1 MSLLRHLSLVL
12 LIAASA
18 SAQELNDKATRYYE
32 TLLKRPAPGPV
43 FDRFVDAWLD
53 SGTLEQL
60 ETFLAGK
67 AKAEP
72 SAATHLLLGLYHVR
86 QGAHAKAV
94 EQYRAALTLEPANAG
109 LWQQKALA
117 EARLLEFDHAIAS
130 LEKGLE
136 QKPADDLAL
145 TMRQLLGRLLARAGR
160 TTDAL
165 AVWQKLMAERPDDE
179 ALREDVLDLQLAEGL
194 YDAAVENAAALVER
208 APDAYKKAMR
218 RLQSAEVL
226 DRASRT
232 DAAMKEL
239 EQCLA
244 DSGADSWLEKEVLAR
259 LDRIFRRDDNL
270 SGLRTHLEALAQ
282 RQPQRHGVQRA
293 RVRLLAELGEKSA
306 AVEAGRALLA
316 LAPGDR
322 AAREE
327 FIALLVEAGRLEE
340 AVAQSAELVRQAP
353 DDRELLLKLA
363 ALKLQAGDKPGCL
376 AAVTEFDKLSGPD
389 EAARLRSA
397 ALLEKAGVTEEAIT
411 RLQTAAKE
419 FPASAAVSGALAS
432 SLHKAKRRDEALTE
446 WKRMAA
452 AAAGPA
458 LQDVARAL
466 SAHGEDE
473 AAWEILLTKAA
484 SGEAPLLTQL
494 CQLAERLDRADEALP
509 HARRLV
515 GMAQSAP
522 DMEAALELTSRL
534 IKRAGETDAV
544 IASIGADAGVADL
557 CLLAELLEM
566 RGDSAAAEDA
576 LSRAAQ
582 ASPDMAA
589 AQLVRLYRLR
599 QAWPQALE
607 AGAKLFA
614 SPGGKKAATAQML
627 ADIAERA
634 RNLEAALRWTR
645 EWRKLSPG
653 AAPAVLAESRL
664 LRAMGKDDEALQ
676 SLRLASGQFE
686 ENKEIREEL
695 ARLSRDTGRT
705 SEALSLYAGLYE
717 QTPDQTARLRIVHEW
732 AEAAQEANRLPEL
745 LEQFDERRRQNRNA
759 TGPLLALA
767 EIHAV
772 NEDREKQRRALTDA
786 ARLRPE
792 DADLALSLAGM
803 QAEDDLI
810 PLAMDTLRAA
820 LPHDKS
826 GRVRHRLARLH
837 FDTGD
842 ESQGM
847 KLLEEPEDGTPPDA
861 AAVESMALAITPTDP
876 ERALALLEPRITADP
891 GDYRLRFLRASIQA
905 ELGRH
910 AEAVRE
916 WAALLAIKQESQAV
930 TARRASSVLSPAAE
944 VKLKQ
949 YAGTVPEELLHVL
962 RVHDLVS
969 AENRQNQ
976 WSTRYNQGN
985 QAPSTYFQPRLPG
998 NVLELRALASAALL
1012 KPGEEEEVTK
1022 LAADALTADGM
1033 SGLAAL
1039 LSALGGNEDPFAPGV
1054 PRSSSQMREAMAE
1067 LLKPSG
1073 LPGAEAFQPV
1083 ISGTCILRNLAGDD
1097 STLDAESSRAVWKQW
1112 HQSHPDFALAAA
1124 LAGLKDAAVLLDTER
1139 EAVQRFLEQER
1150 PHDLV
1155 LRGAVKYL
1163 KQGGVRR
1170 VDDGKTHRAIIERI
1184 LSWLESDWIAAPPML
1199 ETRRELAQN
1208 LVARLSDE
1216 PASVARIFNAEWPR
1230 EDRSGKRA
1238 ATGTA
1243 WTNYSA
1249 LAAQVMNTGA
1259 LLTPVAWPSPELPG
1273 VSPLFAGGDEATD
1286 LAGRLS
1292 AEDAGLTAPLIRHP
1306 VLRAWL
1312 EDRASGKGHPVL
1324 AVTKLAQEANADPAA
1339 LVLAAASAAEA
1350 EKFDEAAQFAQ
1361 RALERPLSA
1370 NLRRM
1375 LNASLV
1381 IWADEAMAEHG
1392 SPLHSSA
1399 REAALR
1405 LRKDAQTHEQKVEL
1419 AEAMELLSLTAEAK
1433 ALTAVNR
1440 MNAWTQ
1446 YNARY
1451 YNPRS
1456 SAGAG
1461 RVQMMMLEA
1470 RRELKSGAS
1479 TAWASTAKVVR
1490 RMARRLLSPA
1500 GWGGDMGDANS
1511 GRNFSGSTEDEV
1523 TWTALLEVIQERKC
1537 EDLILAELKADAANP
1552 RQRAVFAAAHDLLQ
1566 RREPAMEIYREVLA
1580 GGSTDP
1586 GVFVRLMTLLCPH
1599 DAEDVT
1605 VIYLL
1610 PEFSTELA
1618 KLFESAPA
1626 QAQAWMAATF
1636 LQEGGQT
1643 WLETAQRVAE
1653 LATAAVAR
1661 NPSAHAQGSDW
1672 LLRVLSLLRE
1682 DLVISNNVRAPKL
1695 EGPAN
1700 DVPLRRPNRPDA
1712 SPEEWQKAVEQLA
1725 ARRAAHDKLCRSLL
1739 SVPGAA
1745 AAAFASLR
1753 SASPVESD
1761 LSADAVAA
1769 LVTESGNPSATAMPN
1784 ASSQQQQM
1792 MMRLAIIGR
1801 ADETN
1806 AFDLITPGAAASQDV
1821 MDYLLARCVKSNSPD
1836 ALRTGLI
1843 PALEKAGAAKLA
1855 EQTALLTALYFD
1867 ASEQVESNARRLVAA
1882 GGTAVWPAV
1891 IKGLEHRRSDADLS
1905 ALAISEVTR
1914 ARTRPDELP
1923 AAVAA
1928 AGEYCALLCREGR
1941 HARARTLLDRLLDVL
1956 TGTQRQ
1962 RAQAFSAAITGG
1974 FNQYISMLGV
1984 GGNRTSPPATEALE
1998 LLKQLIRT
2006 PAAALVAM
2014 DAVYDSV
2021 MPAMTSDTASA
2032 LTAQLDVVN
2041 APFTKGG
2048 FFTDAE
2054 RARQFFTN
2062 SPLVADVDK
2071 FRSYGGSSGVFFTV
2085 AATLYEMGF
2094 EERKPA
2100 LEVLRALPATFGR
2113 DVLIAASSDRW
2124 NADALNAA
2132 AAHFEH
2138 IKALPPQTQAEMAD
2152 LLAALASGREL
2163 LKLDEA
2169 GRALMKWAGEQQS
2182 LMIGEET
2189 AKRIEAFVS
2198 TRAASASGAVNR
2210 QNPGV
2215 LAAPLLE
2222 SAIKGLSPRAYDVV
2236 RRVSVLVP
2244 RDEAAETIGW
2254 LLAGYGNKFEQMLE
2268 GQDNGL
2274 AYGMA
2279 PLPPDRAAFRLGV
2292 LTNTLAAGD
2301 KRAPL
2306 FVPPLR
2312 LALPRTVRWIS
2323 STLTGTP
2330 EERLTALTAALAAQ
2344 VKEGEACVLLEAFP
2358 LPVSKS
2364 DTPED
2369 RAALRAAAVAWAN
2382 GAGKALPR
2390 QDLVREIAAA
2400 ARLEERMETPPGAAA
2415 ISDEAALPPEQ
2426 AHYLSV
2432 LRDESRG
2439 PAARLAV
2446 ASLLAD
2452 FAGPWLEPPLVAQVA
2467 AVLER
2472 SLATRRP
2479 VDAWQ
2484 RATIVKTVSRS
2495 APSPAVD
2502 ASAQSLLTRL
2512 KFDSNLSNAEE
2523 RTEAKHYLAL
2533 ALRTVQSDGVA
2544 KVLAA
2549 LQNPAGDP
2557 DVLGMVLAAGSEMR
2571 IANLVRDAEGKVYS
2585 PALCGGEVFYDERVA
2600 AALPLALEKAPKEAI
2615 RFKLELAAHC
2625 LPSAP
2630 GQKPRV
2636 ERMAAV
2642 AARMAGVVEG
2652 ADKMVK
2658 DTLLDLLTVEP
2669 AAALPLREFYE
2680 QAVRGKEKSLFERDG
2695 DNLFECSHRF
2705 WMVCLFADAAEGDVT
2720 KINARLEMLNGI
2732 DNGSLNGAPAFSYD
2746 HWPVLQHLCTGIA
2759 HGWPQW
2765 DAAKRTAVQKW
2776 IIQRL
2781 QTATLPAAETNAAAL
2796 SQLPVELIEAI
2807 NREVE

>member
-1 MSLLRHLSLVL
+1 MSPLRLLSLVVL
-12 LIAASA
+12 CVASA
-18 SAQELNDKATRYYE
+18 TGQELNEKAARYYG

-53 SGTLEQL
+53 SGTLDQL

-67 AKAEP
+67 VKTEP

-94 EQYRAALTLEPANAG
+94 EQYRAALTLEPANAA

-117 EARLLEFDHAIAS
+117 EARLLEFDQATAS
-130 LEKGLE
+130 LEKGLK
-136 QKPADDLAL
+136 QKPAEELAL
-145 TMRQLLGRLLARAGR
+145 TMRQMLGRLLSRAGR
-160 TTDAL
+160 TTEAL
-165 AVWQKLMAERPDDE
+165 AVWQKLMTERPDDE

-239 EQCLA
+239 EQCLV

-306 AVEAGRALLA
+306 AVDAGRALLA

-327 FIALLVEAGRLEE
+327 FITLLVEAGRLEE
-340 AVAQSAELVRQAP
+340 AVAQTAELGRQAP

-363 ALKLQAGDKPGCL
+363 ALRLQAGDKPGCL
-376 AAVTEFDKLSGPD
+376 SAVTEFDKRSGPD

-397 ALLEKAGVTEEAIT
+397 ALLEKAGLTEEAIA
-411 RLQTAAKE
+411 RLRTAAQE
-419 FPASAAVSGALAS
+419 FPASAAVGGALAS
-432 SLHKAKRRDEALTE
+432 SLHKARRRDEALTE

-452 AAAGPA
+452 SGTGPA
-458 LQDVARAL
+458 LQDVARTL

-473 AAWEILLTKAA
+473 TAWEILLAKAA
-484 SGEAPLLTQL
+484 ASEATLLAQL

-544 IASIGADAGVADL
+544 IASIGADAGLADL

-576 LSRAAQ
+576 LGRAAQ

-607 AGAKLFA
+607 AGGKLFA
-614 SPGGKKAATAQML
+614 APGGKKAATAQML
-627 ADIAERA
+627 ADIAERS
-634 RNLEAALRWTR
+634 RDLEVALKWTR

-664 LRAMGKDDEALQ
+664 LRSLGKDDEVL
-676 SLRLASGQFE
+676 SVLRLASGQFE
-686 ENKEIREEL
+686 ENREIREEL

-717 QTPDQTARLRIVHEW
+717 QTTDPSARLRIVHEW

-772 NEDREKQRRALTDA
+772 NEDREKQRRALADA

-792 DADLALSLAGM
+792 DADLALSLAAM

-876 ERALALLEPRITADP
+876 ERALALLEPRIAADP

-905 ELGRH
+905 ELGHR

-930 TARRASSVLSPAAE
+930 TARRGSSVFSPGAE
-944 VKLKQ
+944 LRLKQ
-949 YAGTVPEELLHVL
+949 YAGTVPEDLLHVL
-962 RVHDLVS
+962 RVHDLVH
-969 AENRQNQ
+969 AEMRQSQ
-976 WSTRYNQGN
+976 WATRQYSGN
-985 QAPSTYFQPRLPG
+985 QATSAWFQPRMPG
-998 NVLELRALASAALL
+998 NTMELRALASAALL
-1012 KPGEEEEVTK
+1012 SVGENEELTK
-1022 LAADALTADGM
+1022 LASAALAADGM
-1033 SGLAAL
+1033 SELTLLLAGL
-1039 LSALGGNEDPFAPGV
+1039 GDNEDPFNSNVRGTLAQ
-1054 PRSSSQMREAMAE
+1054 RRKAME
-1067 LLKPSG
+1067 DLLKANLPPS
-1073 LPGAEAFQPV
+1073 AESSKTLT
-1083 ISGTCILRNLAGDD
+1083 SGSLVLRDLAGDD
-1097 STLDAESSRAVWKQW
+1097 SSMDAASSREVWKEW

-1124 LAGLKDAAVLLDTER
+1124 IAGLQDAAVLLDSER
-1139 EAVQRFLEQER
+1139 EAVQRFLAQER

-1170 VDDGKTHRAIIERI
+1170 ADDGKTHRAILERV
-1184 LSWLESDWIAAPPML
+1184 LSWLESDWIAAPAML
-1199 ETRRELAQN
+1199 ETRRQLAESM
-1208 LVARLSDE
+1208 VARLSDE
-1216 PASVARIFNAEWPR
+1216 PASVARIFNVEWPR
-1230 EDRSGKRA
+1230 EDRSGKRPAA
-1238 ATGTA
+1238 ATP
-1243 WTNYSA
+1243 WTNYSS
-1249 LAAQVMNTGA
+1249 LAVQVMNSGT

-1273 VSPLFAGGDEATD
+1273 VSPLFAGGEEATD

-1292 AEDAGLTAPLIRHP
+1292 AENAGLTAPRIKHP

-1312 EDRASGKGHPVL
+1312 EDRTSGKGHPVL
-1324 AVTKLAQEANADPAA
+1324 AVTKLAQAASADPAA

-1392 SPLHSSA
+1392 SPLHTAACES
-1399 REAALR
+1399 ALR
-1405 LRKDAQTHEQKVEL
+1405 LRKDAQTQEQKVEL
-1419 AEAMELLSLTAEAK
+1419 AEAMELLGLTAEAK
-1433 ALTAVNR
+1433 ALTT
-1440 MNAWTQ
+1440 MNAWVQ

-1451 YNPRS
+1451 YYPRAA
-1456 SAGAG
+1456 AGSG
-1461 RVQMMMLEA
+1461 RVQLMMREA
-1470 RRELKSGAS
+1470 KRELKSGAS
-1479 TAWASTAKVVR
+1479 TAWATTAKVVR

-1500 GWGGDMGDANS
+1500 GWSGDMGDEDS
-1511 GRNFSGSTEDEV
+1511 GGNFNGSSEDQV
-1523 TWTALLEVIQERKC
+1523 NWSALLEVIQERKC

-1552 RQRAVFAAAHDLLQ
+1552 LQRAVFAAANDLLQ
-1566 RREPAMEIYREVLA
+1566 RRGKAMDLYREALA
-1580 GGSTDP
+1580 GGSSDP
-1586 GVFVRLMTLLCPH
+1586 GVSVRLMALLCPQESEKNP
-1599 DAEDVT
+1599 A
-1605 VIYLL
+1605 LML
-1610 PEFSTELA
+1610 KPEVLEEVG
-1618 KLFESAPA
+1618 KLFSAAPPE
-1626 QAQAWMAATF
+1626 AQAWMVDSLLYA
-1636 LQEGGQT
+1636 GGREPMDRVLTVSAMVSQA
-1643 WLETAQRVAE
+1643 LAQRAPAASANNE
-1653 LATAAVAR
+1653 WLAR
-1661 NPSAHAQGSDW
+1661 
-1672 LLRVLSLLRE
+1672 LLTLLRE
-1682 DLVISNNVRAPKL
+1682 DLVLSENLRAPKL
-1695 EGPAN
+1695 EGPE
-1700 DVPLRRPNRPDA
+1700 DGEPEQRPNRPDA
-1712 SPEEWQKAVEQLA
+1712 SSEELQKAKEQLA
-1725 ARRAAHDKLCRSLL
+1725 ARRAAHEKLCRQLL
-1739 SVPGAA
+1739 QVPGAA
-1745 AAAFASLR
+1745 AVALHGLRIVTPPDASLTAEAAGTFVAESVHATLPAVRR
-1753 SASPVESD
+1753 SA
-1761 LSADAVAA
+1761 L
-1769 LVTESGNPSATAMPN
+1769 
-1784 ASSQQQQM
+1784 SQQQQM
-1792 MMRLAIIGR
+1792 MLRLAM
-1801 ADETN
+1801 ADRSNE
-1806 AFDLITPGAAASQDV
+1806 ASGFQLIEPPPAGAQEA
-1821 MDYLLARCVKSNSPD
+1821 MDYLLDRCVNAHSPD

-1855 EQTALLTALYFD
+1855 EQTALLTAMYFD
-1867 ASEQVESNARRLVAA
+1867 APEQVETNARRLVAA
-1882 GGTAVWPAV
+1882 GGATVWPAV
-1891 IKGLEHRRSDADLS
+1891 IKGLEHRHSAADLS

-1923 AAVAA
+1923 AAAAVAA
-1928 AGEYCALLCREGR
+1928 DYCALLCREGR
-1941 HARARTLLDRLLDVL
+1941 HARARALLDRVLDVL

-1974 FNQYISMLGV
+1974 FSQYISMF
-1984 GGNRTSPPATEALE
+1984 GGGGQSSPPAAEALE

-2006 PAAALVAM
+2006 PAAAFVAL
-2014 DAVYDSV
+2014 DAVYDGI
-2021 MPAMTSDTASA
+2021 MPVLPSDMGSA
-2032 LTAQLDVVN
+2032 LTAHLDVVN
-2041 APFTKGG
+2041 APFTKGD
-2048 FFTDAE
+2048 FFTEAE
-2054 RARQFFTN
+2054 RTRQFFTG
-2062 SPLVADVDK
+2062 SPLVTDVDK
-2071 FRSYGGSSGVFFTV
+2071 FRSYGGSNGLFFIV
-2085 AATLYEMGF
+2085 AGALYEMGF

-2100 LEVLRALPATFGR
+2100 LAVLRALPAAFGR
-2113 DVLIAASSDRW
+2113 DVLLAAATDRW
-2124 NADALNAA
+2124 NADALNVAA
-2132 AAHFEH
+2132 VHFDH
-2138 IKALPPQTQAEMAD
+2138 IKSLPPPAQAEMAD

-2163 LKLDEA
+2163 LKLDDA
-2169 GRALMKWAGEQQS
+2169 GRALMKWVGEQQS

-2189 AKRIEAFVS
+2189 ARRIEAFLS
-2198 TRAASASGAVNR
+2198 TRVPVASGGINR
-2210 QNPGV
+2210 RETGA
-2215 LAAPLLE
+2215 LAAPLLQ

-2236 RRVSVLVP
+2236 RRASVMVP
-2244 RDEAAETIGW
+2244 RDEVAETMGW
-2254 LLAGYGNKFEQMLE
+2254 LLAGYGSKYEQIPD
-2268 GQDNGL
+2268 GQDRGL
-2274 AYGMA
+2274 VHGMP

-2312 LALPRTVRWIS
+2312 LALPRTVRWITS
-2323 STLTGTP
+2323 KLTGTT
-2330 EERLTALTAALAAQ
+2330 EERLMALTTALAAQ
-2344 VKEGEACVLLEAFP
+2344 VKEGEVCVLLEAFP
-2358 LPVSKS
+2358 LPVSKT
-2364 DTPED
+2364 DTPEA
-2369 RAALRAAAVAWAN
+2369 RAALRAAAIAWAD
-2382 GAGKALPR
+2382 GAGKMLPR
-2390 QDLVREIAAA
+2390 QDIVREIAAA
-2400 ARLEERMETPPGAAA
+2400 ARLEERMETAPGTAA

-2426 AHYLSV
+2426 AYYLSV

-2439 PAARLAV
+2439 PVARLAV

-2472 SLATRRP
+2472 SLSTRRP

-2484 RATIVKTVSRS
+2484 RAAIVITVWRS
-2495 APSPAVD
+2495 APSPAVH
-2502 ASAQSLLTRL
+2502 AAAQSLLTRL
-2512 KFDSNLSNAEE
+2512 KFDSNPGNPEE
-2523 RTEAKHYLAL
+2523 RTEAKQYLAL
-2533 ALRTVQSDGVA
+2533 ALRTVQGYSVG

-2549 LQNPAGDP
+2549 LQSPAGDP
-2557 DVLGMVLAAGSEMR
+2557 DALGMILATGNEMR

-2600 AALPLALEKAPKEAI
+2600 AALPLALEKAASEAV

-2630 GQKPRV
+2630 GMKPRA

-2642 AARMAGVVEG
+2642 AERMAGVLER
-2652 ADKMVK
+2652 ADKMVQ

-2669 AAALPLREFYE
+2669 SAALPLRKFYE
-2680 QAVRGKEKSLFERDG
+2680 QAVKGKEKDLFERDG
-2695 DNLFECSHRF
+2695 DQVLECSVRF
-2705 WMVCLFADAAEGDVT
+2705 WLVCLFGDAAEGDVT
-2720 KINARLEMLNGI
+2720 KLTARLAE
-2732 DNGSLNGAPAFSYD
+2732 PAVITGYLSSEA
-2746 HWPVLQHLCTGIA
+2746 LRHLCSGIA

-2776 IIQRL
+2776 ITQRL
-2781 QTATLPAAETNAAAL
+2781 QTATLPAAETNDTAL
-2796 SQLPVELIEAI
+2796 SQLPMELIEAI
-2807 NREVE
+2807 NREVK